1 MAKKYKWHKL
11 SADPAGIKWTRGH
24 VADTEFEV
32 AGKQLCLGRF
42 EDEWFAFAASCP
54 HAGAPMTQA
63 YITCPA
69 GPGGSA
75 NSALPTTPDPAA
87 SKSIPTGSP
96 SSASPK
102 SPAATPSPT
111 NCHISCPVHG
121 LRFNLRNGRDTNGEG
136 YSLRIYPVELREDGL
151 YIGIEEGGGLFK
163 WF

>member
-11 SADPAGIKWTRGH
+11 SADPASIKWTRGH

-69 GPGGSA
+69 GPSGSA
-75 NSALPTTPDPAA
+75 GSA
-87 SKSIPTGSP
+87 
-96 SSASPK
+96 
-102 SPAATPSPT
+102 PSPT

-136 YSLRIYPVELREDGL
+136 YSLKIYPIELREDGL
-151 YIGIEEGGGLFK
+151 YVGIEEGGGLFK